1 MHIYV
6 PVAFALR
13 MGGIINKSMK
23 EKRIQ
28 EEKKEGDL
36 IA

>member
-1 MHIYV
+1 
-6 PVAFALR
+6 